1 MGFSLLERPTPRLA
15 VFGPP
20 YDSFTDIDLG
30 WRAPTV
36 PARGLSLVWWLADG
50 AAQEADF
57 HWLHDR
63 LQSLPLFVVLPPA
76 RHVTDALPLL
86 NYVQALQPRAV
97 LPTSRLV
104 APDYLRSLLAA
115 PPENLGVAVT
125 EYLARRDLLRD
136 ERLRREV
143 RRIFDVAPE
152 VSSISRLSKRLYT
165 SRRTICR
172 HFLDHGLP
180 VPGHWLQFA
189 RLMHATVRLQ
199 NDPASVFRIV
209 SSAGYPDGFA
219 MSNQMKRLM
228 NCRPSEVRQ
237 LLGWEWVVESWLSR
251 EALMGGIDLDRYG
264 DVVGEY
270 ITTGKRPAS
279 NPAIDLQHA

>member
-1 MGFSLLERPTPRLA
+1 MGFSLLERPAPRLA

-20 YDSFTDIDLG
+20 YDSFANIDLT
-30 WRAPTV
+30 WRPPSI
-36 PARGLSLVWWLADG
+36 PARGLSLIWWLADG
-50 AAQEADF
+50 RAQEADF

-63 LQSLPLFVVLPPA
+63 PQSLPLFVVLPPA
-76 RHVTDALPLL
+76 RHVADSLPLL
-86 NYVQALQPRAV
+86 NYIQALQPRAV

-104 APDYLRSLLAA
+104 APDYLRTLLTS

-125 EYLARRDLLRD
+125 DHLKRRNLLRD
-136 ERLRREV
+136 DRLRREV
-143 RRIFDVAPE
+143 RRVFDVAPE
-152 VSSISRLSKRLYT
+152 VSSVSRLSKRLYT
-165 SRRTICR
+165 SRRTIGR
-172 HFLDHGLP
+172 HFLEHGLP

-189 RLMHATVRLQ
+189 RLMHVVVRLQ

-251 EALMGGIDLDRYG
+251 EALLGGIDLDRYI

-270 ITTGKRPAS
+270 ITTGKRPEVRAT
-279 NPAIDLQHA
+279 IDLQHA